1 MSKMSREEMLCRRLI
16 KHYKLSMKV
25 DESSMALK
33 PRGPGVYWSDPCVY
47 IISNH
52 EWKYVL
58 FGAGECRKT
67 WTDLLKRRMSL
78 TDFIRHMANSWKAC
92 RDRVPLLLDFKTLD
106 ELDIQLT
113 LAGANHD

>member
-1 MSKMSREEMLCRRLI
+1 MSKMSRTEMLCRRLI
-16 KHYKLSMKV
+16 KHYKLTMKIY
-25 DESSMALK
+25 DSSMALK

-47 IISNH
+47 GAGIH
-52 EWKYVL
+52 TWKGIL
-58 FGAGECRKT
+58 FGKGK
-67 WTDLLKRRMSL
+67 DRMSL
-78 TDFIRHMANSWKAC
+78 NDFIRDMADAWKAC